1 MIEQLPDL
9 PDGVLGFRAVGAVS
23 ADDYRAVIDPALDA
37 AVAAHQRLNV
47 VFILGDDFE
56 RYTLGAMWQDAE
68 LEGEPREAWGR
79 IALVTD
85 HALIAEIV
93 HGLAF
98 LLPGEVRFFPTG
110 QENDAIAWAAGGPVW
125 T

>member
-9 PDGVLGFRAVGAVS
+9 PDGVLGFRAVGEVTS
-23 ADDYRAVIDPALDA
+23 DDYRQVMDPAIDA
-37 AVAAHQRLNV
+37 VVAADGKVNI
-47 VFILGDDFE
+47 VFVLGDDFE
-56 RYTLGAMWQDAE
+56 RYTLGGMWQDAE
-68 LEGEPREAWGR
+68 LEREPRQAWGR

-98 LLPGEVRFFPTG
+98 LFPGEVRFFPTSG
-110 QENDAIAWAAGGPVW
+110 ERDAIDWAAAGPAED
-125 T
+125 